1 MYIAHYA
8 AALTELVSTVDCL
21 IVIVIGIVI
30 VIVIGIVQEFRKVIT
45 TEL

>member
-21 IVIVIGIVI
+21 IVIVIGM
-30 VIVIGIVQEFRKVIT
+30 VQAFRKVIT